1 MAVVRWWAW
10 PLVALLIVAAIP
22 IFLVGLVL
30 WFIAAVALQLVVWI
44 AWCSRGQYALVVY
57 SNSPIWQEYFEQQVI
72 PALGSRGIVLNWS
85 ERRRWPYSLSVVLF
99 SFFGGTRNFNPFAM
113 IFQPLAW
120 SREFRFYAPF
130 QAFKRGRPQEV
141 DELSR
146 EFFELLDK
154 LAPRKV
160 TPPG

>member
-10 PLVALLIVAAIP
+10 PLVALLIVATIP
-22 IFLVGLVL
+22 IFLIGLVL
-30 WFIAAVALQLVVWI
+30 WFIAAVALHLVVWV
-44 AWCSRGQYALVVY
+44 AWCSRGKYALVVY

-99 SFFGGTRNFNPFAM
+99 RFFGGTHDFNPFAM
-113 IFQPLAW
+113 IFQPFAW

-130 QAFKRGRPQEV
+130 LAFKRGRPQEV
-141 DELSR
+141 EELSR

-154 LAPRKV
+154 LAPTNV